1 MGIGFMQLGGLLL
14 FALPGRSLLDI
25 APPPT
30 DVAPPPTVL
39 GGLGLAVLAVLCLFV
54 VGIGVAAF
62 FVIRAIRKNRAGK
75 EVPAAPAAPEQP
87 KENS

>member
-1 MGIGFMQLGGLLL
+1 MGTGFLRLGGLLL
-14 FALPGRSLLDI
+14 HILPGWNVLDI

-39 GGLGLAVLAVLCLFV
+39 AGVGLVVLAALGCLV
-54 VGIGVAAF
+54 VVIAVVAF
-62 FVIRAIRKNRAGK
+62 FVIRAIRKNRTAK
-75 EVPAAPAAPEQP
+75 ETVPQEP